1 MGTHPIFESDFDCL
15 TDTKML
21 KAAKRHLAVTGAQTA
36 PRATVQVFV
45 DGKPVRVEAG
55 TTVLRACEQ
64 AGVQIPRFCYHERLS
79 IAGNCR
85 MCLVE
90 VEKTPKAVASCAFPV
105 IKGMRIL
112 TNSEKSRRSRE
123 AVMEF
128 LLANHPLDCP
138 ICDQGGE
145 CDLQDQAMTHG
156 SDRSR
161 FWENKRAV
169 EDKDIG
175 PLVKT
180 VMTRCIQ
187 CTRCVRFC
195 QEIAGV
201 DELGTTGR
209 GNDLQIGTYVEKAL
223 GTELSGNLIDVC
235 PVGALTSKPYAFT
248 ARPWETRKTDSIDI
262 MDGVGTNIVVS
273 TRAGDLLRIVPRLNE
288 DVNEEWMADKG
299 RFAYDGLKRQRLTQ
313 PMVRNEH
320 GKLVKVSWQDAL
332 SVAEEYAAEAGD
344 SVAAVTGPF
353 TDLETLT
360 LMKDLVNKMGSEMVC
375 TEQKFDASTDFRS
388 NYTMNSTIV
397 GVEEADRI
405 VIVGCNPRYEAP
417 LVNARIRKAWL
428 HAETEVDVIGT
439 EVDLSYTYN
448 YHGNDPQIIND
459 AAAGTNDLGA
469 ALKGAKR
476 PMIICGQ
483 GIFDREDGA
492 QVHSA
497 IRNLCD
503 SLECEQ
509 GWNPF
514 NMLQKSAA
522 TTGALDLGYQAG
534 VESIKQNKPK
544 VVFLLGADEGVVG
557 PDDIAE
563 DGVIIYIGHQGDHGA
578 ANADVILPGAAY
590 TEKNGIYVNTEGRVQ
605 LGRTA
610 VSPPGAAREDWKIVR
625 VISELVDQ
633 KLPYDTLKDIRER
646 IGEIAPQLIRFD
658 TLEAS
663 SLMAPI
669 GDTNCADVPLAAA
682 QTELADY
689 YITDSITRSSSVMA
703 KCVKYARQ
711 TAE

>member
-1 MGTHPIFESDFDCL
+1 
-15 TDTKML
+15 ML
-21 KAAKRHLAVTGAQTA
+21 SRASRGALQRRSLQSSAPKQAA
-36 PRATVQVFV
+36 RATVKVYV

-55 TTVLRACEQ
+55 TTVLRACEA

-90 VEKTPKAVASCAFPV
+90 VEKMPKAVASCAFPV
-105 IKGMRIL
+105 IKGMQIL

-195 QEIAGV
+195 QEIAGI

-248 ARPWETRKTDSIDI
+248 ARPWETRKTDSVDV
-262 MDGVGTNIVVS
+262 MDAVGANIVVS

-313 PMVRNEH
+313 PMARNNH
-320 GKLVKVSWQDAL
+320 GKLVKCDWSDAL
-332 SVAEEYAAEAGD
+332 EIASAAIRDAGEDVAV
-344 SVAAVTGPF
+344 VAGPF
-353 TDLETLT
+353 ADVETLCM
-360 LMKDLVNKMGSEMVC
+360 LKDLANKAGSEQV
-375 TEQKFDASTDFRS
+375 TVEEKFFTNADIRS
-388 NYTMNSTIV
+388 DYVFNSTIA
-397 GVEEADRI
+397 GIEEADSVLI
-405 VIVGCNPRYEAP
+405 IGCNPRYEAP
-417 LVNARIRKAWL
+417 LINARIRKAWL
-428 HAETEVDVIGT
+428 HAETEVDVIGS
-439 EVDLSYTYN
+439 EIDLSYTYN

-459 AAAGTNDLGA
+459 IASGKHDLAAHLKNCERPMVIVGSSVFDRADGA
-469 ALKGAKR
+469 AVLSSVKEMCA
-476 PMIICGQ
+476 
-483 GIFDREDGA
+483 
-492 QVHSA
+492 
-497 IRNLCD
+497 
-503 SLECEQ
+503 SLNVAE
-509 GWNPF
+509 GWNPL
-514 NMLQKSAA
+514 NVMHRNAS
-522 TTGALDLGYQAG
+522 TVGALDLGYKTG
-534 VESIKQNKPK
+534 TSCLNKPK
-544 VVFLLGADEGVVG
+544 VIINYGADEGSFG
-557 PDDIAE
+557 ADDLAP
-563 DGVIIYIGHQGDHGA
+563 GGTMIYIGHQGDKGA
-578 ANADVILPGAAY
+578 SAADVILPGAAY
-590 TEKNGIYVNTEGRVQ
+590 TEKNGTYVNTEGRVQ
-605 LGRTA
+605 LTRTA
-610 VSPPGAAREDWKIVR
+610 VTPPGAAREDWKIIR
-625 VISELVDQ
+625 VLSELTDL
-633 KLPYDTLKDIRER
+633 KLPYDTLKEVRER
-646 IGEIAPQLIRFD
+646 VQEVAPHLTKFD
-658 TLEAS
+658 GLE
-663 SLMAPI
+663 
-669 GDTNCADVPLAAA
+669 TNTIQVGSQGGSMDDVPLEAH
-682 QTELADY
+682 QTKLSEY
-689 YITDSITRSSSVMA
+689 YITDAITRSSKVMA
-703 KCVKYARQ
+703 KCVKYARAQ
-711 TAE
+711 E

>member
-1 MGTHPIFESDFDCL
+1 L
-15 TDTKML
+15 T
-21 KAAKRHLAVTGAQTA
+21 AAATA
-36 PRATVQVFV
+36 PQARATVKVYV

-55 TTVLRACEQ
+55 TTVLRACEA

-90 VEKTPKAVASCAFPV
+90 VEKMPKAVASCAFPV
-105 IKGMRIL
+105 IKGMQIL

-195 QEIAGV
+195 QEIAGI

-248 ARPWETRKTDSIDI
+248 ARPWETRKTDSIDV
-262 MDGVGTNIVVS
+262 MDAVGANIIVS
-273 TRAGDLLRIVPRLNE
+273 TRSGDLLRMVPRLNE

-299 RFAYDGLKRQRLTQ
+299 RFAVDGLKRQRLTQ

-320 GKLVKVSWQDAL
+320 GKLARVDWQDAL
-332 SVAEEYAAEAGD
+332 SIASDAIRNAGEEVAV
-344 SVAAVTGPF
+344 VAGPF
-353 TDLETLT
+353 ADVETLCM
-360 LMKDLVNKMGSEMVC
+360 LKDLANKAGSEMVC
-375 TEQKFDASTDFRS
+375 TEENFIASGDLRS
-388 NYTMNSTIV
+388 DYTFNSTIV
-397 GVEEADRI
+397 GIEEADAVLI
-405 VIVGCNPRYEAP
+405 IGSNPRFEAP
-417 LVNARIRKAWL
+417 LINARIRKAWL
-428 HAETEVDVIGT
+428 HTETEVDVIGS
-439 EVDLSYTYN
+439 EINLSYTYN

-459 AAAGTNDLGA
+459 IISGNH
-469 ALKGAKR
+469 ALSERLRNAER
-476 PMIICGQ
+476 PMIILGSSV
-483 GIFDREDGA
+483 FDREDGA
-492 QVHSA
+492 AVHQA
-497 IRNLCD
+497 TKALCE
-503 SLECEQ
+503 SLNCAE
-509 GWNPF
+509 GWNPL
-514 NMLQKSAA
+514 NIMHKSAS
-522 TTGALDLGYQAG
+522 TVGALDLGYKSG
-534 VESIKQNKPK
+534 VSSVKAHKPK
-544 VVFLLGADEGVVG
+544 VLILYGADEGTVG
-557 PDDIAE
+557 PDDVAE
-563 DGVIIYIGHQGDHGA
+563 DGTVIYLGHQGDAGA
-578 ANADVILPGAAY
+578 SSADVILPGAAY
-590 TEKNGIYVNTEGRVQ
+590 TEKNGTFVNTEGRVQ
-605 LGRTA
+605 LTRTA
-610 VSPPGAAREDWKIVR
+610 VTAPGAAREDWKVVR
-625 VISELVDQ
+625 VLSELSDLL
-633 KLPYDTLKDIRER
+633 LPYDTLKDVRTRVQEV
-646 IGEIAPQLIRFD
+646 APHLTRFD
-658 TLEAS
+658 SLEAS
-663 SLMAPI
+663 TITSPAEPSAM
-669 GDTNCADVPLAAA
+669 ADVPLEAS
-682 QTELADY
+682 QLNLSDY
-689 YITDSITRSSSVMA
+689 YITDAITRSSKVMA

-711 TAE
+711 NE